1 MIQISVQCGRKLQ
14 YEVKGA
20 SEKDERGF
28 VTLIRYDNSGAP
40 FGRATALF
48 NWRTGAMEVWFISL
62 SLNEIVVYIFL

>member
-1 MIQISVQCGRKLQ
+1 MIQISVQCGRKLE

-28 VTLIRYDNSGAP
+28 VTLIRYDNIDAP

-48 NWRTGAMEVWFISL
+48 NWRTGAMEVCFKSL
-62 SLNEIVVYIFL
+62 SLN

>member
-1 MIQISVQCGRKLQ
+1 MIQISLECGRKLE

-28 VTLIRYDNSGAP
+28 VTLIRYDAIDAP

-48 NWRTGAMEVWFISL
+48 NWRTGAMEV
-62 SLNEIVVYIFL
+62 

>member
-1 MIQISVQCGRKLQ
+1 MIQISLECGRKLE

-28 VTLIRYDNSGAP
+28 VTLIRYDTADVP

-62 SLNEIVVYIFL
+62 SLN